1 MEPLLIGKYD
11 IGVQQDIEPFM
22 LPEQAFP
29 NMLNAFVWRGRV
41 QRKAGYENLGRLAR
55 IVTGFSLGNT
65 NGAGFASGNL
75 LTAIL
80 VTDANSTL
88 APGTVVV
95 TIGAQVFTDDGQGN
109 LSNGTGGTGTINYL
123 TGAITVQTNPVLA
136 ATPVIVVFSYFPARP
151 VMGIRIRENPA
162 LVNQEQTI
170 FFDTRYAYIFS
181 GGVFS
186 ELPSTLA
193 TVWTGNDTQFFWTTN
208 FQKDALN
215 NPLFWATNNNPG
227 NNNFLVT
234 LIGGAAAGPPS
245 TANITTSTA
254 NNFQLGD
261 TVTFVNTLPA
271 SVAPGTTGTVTAAG
285 NPFTVSVPNVAGA
298 FTNGP
303 VTQGMVIANR
313 LINQNVSG
321 DGIRVYNGTT
331 WANLDPAVDAVTIML
346 TALMLVPYKDRM
358 VALNV
363 TEGSDTA
370 VAVQQKQRVR
380 WSQNGSAID
389 GANGWR
395 SDVAGRGG
403 FLDIPTGETII
414 SCGFVKDLL
423 VVYCERS
430 SWILAYTG
438 NEILPFIFQRVNDQL
453 GASATFSATVY
464 DNGLLCFGNV
474 GVHSSNGQETHRIDA
489 VIPDEVF
496 NAKASGDGPI
506 RTYAV
511 RDFYQEICYFAYA
524 DDRDNTNGAPG
535 KTFYPNK
542 MMIYNYRNDTFSFF
556 DDNATCFG
564 YFQNTS
570 AVPWSKILWT
580 WANWT
585 KPWNSGVLQAEFP
598 NVAFGNQQGY
608 VEQITP
614 DDVSNA
620 VSLEITAIITDPLGL
635 RITSKQHNLFQEQYV
650 RLHTVNGVTGLNDN
664 IYQIVQVIDENTF
677 IIDAPTPLV
686 GTYIGGGQIEVI
698 SEINVTTKMFTPYW
712 QKGNR
717 YELKYID
724 MLFDRTAEGQLD
736 VGIYIDFDD
745 ATNMADPGNSSLLG
759 LPIVSTAAE
768 GTNQPYYSFQS
779 QGAQIWKKFYTY
791 AMGETFQVQLTFND
805 DQMRDYTIAT
815 SEVVLHGMLFHF
827 EQTGAFY

>member
-1 MEPLLIGKYD
+1 MEPLLIGNYE
-11 IGVQQDIEPFM
+11 IGIQQNVEPFM
-22 LPEQAFP
+22 LPEAAFP
-29 NMLNAFVWRGRV
+29 QMLNAFVWRGRV

-55 IVTGFSLGNT
+55 IVSGFSLGNT
-65 NGAGFASGNL
+65 SGGGLATGNL

-80 VTDANSTL
+80 VQDANANL
-88 APGTVVV
+88 APGTITV
-95 TIGAQVFTDDGQGN
+95 TIGAQIFTDDGQGN
-109 LSNGTGGTGTINYL
+109 LSNGGAGTGTVNYL
-123 TGAITVQTNPVLA
+123 TGVVSVQTNPVLA
-136 ATPVIVVFSYFPARP
+136 ATPATVTFSYFPARP

-170 FFDTRYAYIFS
+170 FFDTRYAYIFT
-181 GGVFS
+181 GGAFS
-186 ELPSTLA
+186 ELSSTLP

-261 TVTFVNTLPA
+261 TVTFVNTLA
-271 SVAPGTTGTVTAAG
+271 GSIAPGTTGTVTAPG
-285 NPFTVSVPNVAGA
+285 NPFTISVNATGA
-298 FTNGP
+298 FTNGA
-303 VTQGMVIANR
+303 VAQGMVIANR
-313 LINQNVSG
+313 LINQNVNG

-331 WANLDPAVDAVTIML
+331 WADLDPAVDAVTVML

-363 TEGSDTA
+363 TEGNDTT

-403 FLDIPTGETII
+403 FLDVPTGETIV

-430 SWILAYTG
+430 SWILVYTG
-438 NEILPFIFQRVNDQL
+438 NEILPFVFQRVNSEL
-453 GASATFSATVY
+453 GASATFSAVVF
-464 DNGLLCFGNV
+464 DNGLVCFGNV
-474 GVHSSNGQETHRIDA
+474 GVHSCNGQSAERIDA
-489 VIPDEVF
+489 VIPDEIF
-496 NAKASGDGPI
+496 NVRASGDGPI
-506 RTYAV
+506 RSYGI
-511 RDFYQEICYFAYA
+511 RDFFQEIVYFSYA
-524 DDRDNTNGAPG
+524 DDRDNTNGVGG

-564 YFQNTS
+564 YFQNT
-570 AVPWSKILWT
+570 AGLPWSAIKFDWSS
-580 WANWT
+580 WNS
-585 KPWNSGVLQAEFP
+585 PWNSGLLQAEFP
-598 NVAFGNQQGY
+598 NIAFGNQQGF

-614 DDVSNA
+614 ENVSNDVSLSI
-620 VSLEITAIITDPLGL
+620 VAIVTDPLGL
-635 RITSKQHNLFQEQYV
+635 RITSLQHNLFEDQYV
-650 RLHTVNGVTGLNDN
+650 QLKTVNGTTGINNN
-664 IYQIVQVIDENTF
+664 IYQVLQVVDANTF

-686 GTYIGGGQIEVI
+686 GTYIGGGELLVM
-698 SEINVTTKMFTPYW
+698 SEINITTKMFTPYW

-724 MLFDRTAEGQLD
+724 MLFNRTSEGEMN

-745 ATNMADPGNSSLLG
+745 STSMSDTSNGVVLG
-759 LPIVSTAAE
+759 APIVSTAAE
-768 GTNQPYYSFQS
+768 GTTQPYYSFQK
-779 QGAQIWKKFYTY
+779 QGAQIWKRFYTV
-791 AMGETFQVQLTFND
+791 AMGETFQIQLTFND
-805 DQMRDYTIAT
+805 AEMRNFPVAT
-815 SEVVLHGMLFHF
+815 SDVVMHGMLMHF
-827 EQTGAFY
+827 EKTGAFY